1 MDDLMWATPS
11 GERWLVAASQPVA
24 DFVSSIYHFD
34 RVVVSRLVVEGDH
47 RHLHVRAPDLGLDI
61 HLEAGRGWPI
71 PAPRRRPRWL
81 TRFVEAPLARRLM
94 GVEAYGVSPTGVRE
108 WYQASRYRPLTA
120 ARASIHGA
128 DLGPMGPLDPP
139 VGFGFSEPP
148 RRPSLVEVTTV
159 VEIRS
164 SHRAPK

>member
-1 MDDLMWATPS
+1 
-11 GERWLVAASQPVA
+11 VA

-34 RVVVSRLVVEGDH
+34 RVEVSPLYVEGD
-47 RHLHVRAPDLGLDI
+47 RRLLDVRAPDLGLEV
-61 HLEAGRGWPI
+61 HMEAGRGWPI
-71 PAPRRRPRWL
+71 PLPRRRPRWL
-81 TRFVEAPLARRLM
+81 TRYVEAPLARRLM
-94 GVEAYGVSPTGVRE
+94 GVEAYGFSPTGVRE

-128 DLGPMGPLDPP
+128 DLGAMAPLHPAL
-139 VGFGFSEPP
+139 GFGFSEPP

-164 SHRAPK
+164 PRRGPG